1 MPMLSRILLVA
12 VAAVLVGL
20 LARSLHHVDT
30 CDSARR
36 TVFSVAAGG
45 APASEQAPAVAKIE
59 GNCRGAT
66 ALISVA
72 AVLYRQGRDADA
84 QQLAQR
90 AVDLEPDNATAWNAL
105 AATAA
110 KRDPATAQRA
120 ARRQVE
126 LSPLD
131 PPVVKL
137 TAASTAGP

>member
-1 MPMLSRILLVA
+1 MLPRILLVA
-12 VAAVLVGL
+12 VAAVLVGF
-20 LARSLHHVDT
+20 LARSLHHTDT
-30 CDSARR
+30 CDAARR
-36 TVFSVAAGG
+36 TVFSVGAGS
-45 APASEQAPAVAKIE
+45 APMSEQAPAIARIE

-72 AVLYRQGRDADA
+72 AVLFHQGRDAQA

-90 AVDLEPDNATAWNAL
+90 AVDMEPENATAWNAL

-120 ARRQVE
+120 ARRQVA

-131 PPVVKL
+131 PPAVKL
-137 TAASTAGP
+137 TASPSGP

>member
-20 LARSLHHVDT
+20 LARSLHHTDT
-30 CDSARR
+30 CDAARR

-45 APASEQAPAVAKIE
+45 APGREQAPAIARIE

-72 AVLYRQGRDADA
+72 AVLFREGRAADA
-84 QQLAQR
+84 QRLAQR
-90 AVDLEPDNATAWNAL
+90 AVDEEPENATAWNAL

-110 KRDPATAQRA
+110 RRDPATARRA

-131 PPVVKL
+131 PPVVKP
-137 TAASTAGP
+137 AAATAGP

>member
-1 MPMLSRILLVA
+1 MPMLPRILLVA

-45 APASEQAPAVAKIE
+45 APASEQAPAVARIE

-72 AVLYRQGRDADA
+72 AVLYRQGRLTQA
-84 QQLAQR
+84 QALAQR
-90 AVDLEPDNATAWNAL
+90 AVDMEPDNATAWNAL

-110 KRDPATAQRA
+110 KNDPATAQRA

-131 PPVVKL
+131 PPAVKL
-137 TAASTAGP
+137 TASAGP

>member
-1 MPMLSRILLVA
+1 MLSRILLVA
-12 VAAVLVGL
+12 VAVVLVGL
-20 LARSLHHVDT
+20 LARSLHHTDT
-30 CDSARR
+30 CDAARK

-45 APASEQAPAVAKIE
+45 AAASEQAPAIARIE

-84 QQLAQR
+84 QRLAQK
-90 AVDLEPDNATAWNAL
+90 AVDEEPDNATAWNAL

-110 KRDPATAQRA
+110 KRDPATARRA
-120 ARRQVE
+120 ARRQVA

-137 TAASTAGP
+137 GASTSGP